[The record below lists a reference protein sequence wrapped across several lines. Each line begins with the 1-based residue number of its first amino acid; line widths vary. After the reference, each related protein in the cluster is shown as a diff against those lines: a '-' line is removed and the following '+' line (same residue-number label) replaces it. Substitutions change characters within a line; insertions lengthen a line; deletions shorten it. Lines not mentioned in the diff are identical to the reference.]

1 MGYERTLNKME
12 VIMKTKLVCK
22 KCESNN
28 FYVSLSERM
37 NTIFELKD
45 GTITKRDTAYPDDGE
60 INYVKCSKCDTD
72 MEDFEEDKIILL
84 TLNL

>member
-1 MGYERTLNKME
+1 MG

-22 KCESNN
+22 KCGSNN

-45 GTITKRDTAYPDDGE
+45 GTITKRDTAYPNDGE
-60 INYVKCSKCDTD
+60 INYVSCSKCNTEAENFD
-72 MEDFEEDKIILL
+72 EEAIISSL
-84 TLNL
+84 